1 MNKIFRIDWITII
14 IYFLL
19 VSAGIINIFS
29 STYDINGLSYVSLD
43 NLAFKQFIFFIFSLI
58 SGILILVAPSKFFQR
73 FSSLIYLFSI
83 ILLLGLFAFGNTV
96 YGHKSWYTFFGI
108 SIQPT
113 EIAKFATNLAV
124 AKLLSEIQI
133 DLKKIKSLAQVFMIV
148 LIPIILTLFQPD
160 FGSALIFL
168 SFIFVLFREGLNP
181 NFLLFLALSLILAF
195 FALIKPFFY
204 VSIFL
209 TGFFGCFY
217 FLSKKINKKV
227 SIIPLIIVF
236 VSSCIYVYSINYVY
250 NDLLSQRHKDRIDIF
265 LGKETDVMG
274 VGYNLNQSIIAIGS
288 GGVSGKGFLQG
299 TQTKGRF
306 VPRQH
311 TDYIFSTIGEEWGF
325 YGTSLIIILFTSLIL
340 RILFR
345 AEQQKNVFGRSYS
358 YGTASLIFIH
368 FFINIGMSIGLVP
381 TIGIP
386 LPFISYGGSSMYT
399 FTTLV
404 FVYLNIDGN
413 RLNETRL

>member
-1 MNKIFRIDWITII
+1 MNKTFRIDWITVI

-19 VSAGIINIFS
+19 VTTGISNIFS
-29 STYDINGLSYVSLD
+29 STYDIDSFSYINAD
-43 NLAFKQFIFFIFSLI
+43 NLAFKQFLFFIFSLI
-58 SGILILVAPSKFFQR
+58 SGILILIAPSKFFLR

-83 ILLLGLFAFGNTV
+83 LLLLGLFVFGNTV
-96 YGHKSWYTFFGI
+96 YGHKSWYTFFGV

-124 AKLLSEIQI
+124 AKLLSEIEI
-133 DLKKIKSLAQVFMIV
+133 DLKKTSSLIQIF
-148 LIPIILTLFQPD
+148 LIISIPVILTLIQPD

-181 NFLLFLALSLILAF
+181 NFLLFLALFLVLAF

-204 VSIFL
+204 VSVFL
-209 TGFFGCFY
+209 TGFFDCFY

-227 SIIPLIIVF
+227 SIIPLITVF
-236 VSSCIYVYSINYVY
+236 ISSCIYVYSINHIY

-274 VGYNLNQSIIAIGS
+274 IGYNLNQSIIAIGS
-288 GGVSGKGFLQG
+288 GGLSGKGFLQG
-299 TQTKGRF
+299 TQTKGKF

-325 YGTSLIIILFTSLIL
+325 YGTSIIIILFTSLIL

-345 AEQQKNVFGRSYS
+345 AEQQKNIFGRSYA
-358 YGTASLIFIH
+358 YGTASLIFMH

-399 FTTLV
+399 FTILV
-404 FVYLNIDGN
+404 FVYLNIDAN
-413 RLNETRL
+413 RLNESRI

>member
-29 STYDINGLSYVSLD
+29 STYDINGLSYISLD

-96 YGHKSWYTFFGI
+96 YGHKSWYTFFGV

-133 DLKKIKSLAQVFMIV
+133 DLKKIKSLAQVFMII
-148 LIPIILTLFQPD
+148 LIPVILTLFQPD

-204 VSIFL
+204 VSFFL

-345 AEQQKNVFGRSYS
+345 AEQQKNIFGRSYA
-358 YGTASLIFIH
+358 YGTASLIFFH

>member
-19 VSAGIINIFS
+19 VSVGIINIFS
-29 STYDINGLSYVSLD
+29 STYDINSFSYISLD

-58 SGILILVAPSKFFQR
+58 SGILILAAPSKFFQR

-96 YGHKSWYTFFGI
+96 YGHKSWYTFFGV

-133 DLKKIKSLAQVFMIV
+133 DLKKIKSLAQVFIII
-148 LIPIILTLFQPD
+148 LIPVILTLIQPD

-181 NFLLFLALSLILAF
+181 NFLLFIALSLILAF

-250 NDLLSQRHKDRIDIF
+250 KDLLSQRHKDRIDIF

-345 AEQQKNVFGRSYS
+345 AEQQKNVFGRSYA

>member
-29 STYDINGLSYVSLD
+29 STYDTNDLSYISLD

-96 YGHKSWYTFFGI
+96 YGHKSWYTFFGV

-148 LIPIILTLFQPD
+148 LIPVILTLIQPD

-345 AEQQKNVFGRSYS
+345 AEQQKNVFGRSYA

>member
-1 MNKIFRIDWITII
+1 MNKVFRIDWITII

-29 STYDINGLSYVSLD
+29 STYDTNDFSYISLD

-83 ILLLGLFAFGNTV
+83 ILLLGLFPFGNTV
-96 YGHKSWYTFFGI
+96 YGHKSWYTFFGV

-148 LIPIILTLFQPD
+148 LIPIILTLIQPD

-227 SIIPLIIVF
+227 SIIHLIIVF
-236 VSSCIYVYSINYVY
+236 VSSCIYVYSINYAY

>member
-29 STYDINGLSYVSLD
+29 STYDTNDLSYISLD

-58 SGILILVAPSKFFQR
+58 SGILILVAPTKFFQR

-83 ILLLGLFAFGNTV
+83 TLLLGLFAFGNTV
-96 YGHKSWYTFFGI
+96 YGHKSWYTFFGV

-148 LIPIILTLFQPD
+148 LIPVILTLIQPD

-345 AEQQKNVFGRSYS
+345 AEQQKNVFGRSYA

>member
-83 ILLLGLFAFGNTV
+83 LLLLGLFAFGNTV
-96 YGHKSWYTFFGI
+96 YGHKSWYTFFGV

-133 DLKKIKSLAQVFMIV
+133 DLKKTKSLAQVFMII
-148 LIPIILTLFQPD
+148 LIPVVLTLFQPD

-345 AEQQKNVFGRSYS
+345 AEQQKNIFGRSYA

-386 LPFISYGGSSMYT
+386 LPFISYGGSSMFT

>member
-19 VSAGIINIFS
+19 VSVGIINIFS
-29 STYDINGLSYVSLD
+29 STYDINSFSYISLD
-43 NLAFKQFIFFIFSLI
+43 NLAFKQLIFFIFSLI
-58 SGILILVAPSKFFQR
+58 SGILILAAPSKFFQR

-96 YGHKSWYTFFGI
+96 YGHKSWYTFFGV

-133 DLKKIKSLAQVFMIV
+133 DLKKIKSLAQVFIII
-148 LIPIILTLFQPD
+148 LIPVILTLMQPD

-168 SFIFVLFREGLNP
+168 SFIFVLYREGLNP
-181 NFLLFLALSLILAF
+181 NFLLLISLSLILAF

-209 TGFFGCFY
+209 TGFFGCLY

-250 NDLLSQRHKDRIDIF
+250 KDLLSQRHKDRIDIF

-345 AEQQKNVFGRSYS
+345 AEQQKNVFGRSYA

-399 FTTLV
+399 FTALV

>member
-29 STYDINGLSYVSLD
+29 STYDTNDLSYISLD

-96 YGHKSWYTFFGI
+96 YGHKSWYTFFGV

-148 LIPIILTLFQPD
+148 LIPVILTLIQPD

-345 AEQQKNVFGRSYS
+345 AEQQKNIFGRSYA

>member
-29 STYDINGLSYVSLD
+29 STYDTNGLSYISLD

-96 YGHKSWYTFFGI
+96 YGHKSWYTFFGV

-133 DLKKIKSLAQVFMIV
+133 DLKKIKSLAQVFMII
-148 LIPIILTLFQPD
+148 LIPVILTLFQPD

-345 AEQQKNVFGRSYS
+345 AEQQKNVFGRSYA

>member
-148 LIPIILTLFQPD
+148 LIPVILTLIQPD

-345 AEQQKNVFGRSYS
+345 AEQQKNIFGRSYA
-358 YGTASLIFIH
+358 YGTASLIFFH

>member
-133 DLKKIKSLAQVFMIV
+133 DLKKIKSLAQVFMII
-148 LIPIILTLFQPD
+148 LIPVILTLFQPD

-345 AEQQKNVFGRSYS
+345 AEQQKNVFGRSYA

>member
-29 STYDINGLSYVSLD
+29 STYDTNDLSYISLD

-96 YGHKSWYTFFGI
+96 YGHKSWYTFFGV

-148 LIPIILTLFQPD
+148 LIPVILTLIQPD

-204 VSIFL
+204 VSFFL

-345 AEQQKNVFGRSYS
+345 AEQQKNVFGRSYA

>member
-96 YGHKSWYTFFGI
+96 YGHKSWYTFFGV

-148 LIPIILTLFQPD
+148 LIPVILTLFQPD

-227 SIIPLIIVF
+227 SIIPLIIAF

-325 YGTSLIIILFTSLIL
+325 YGTSLIIILFTALIL

-345 AEQQKNVFGRSYS
+345 AEQQKNVFGRSYA

>member
-1 MNKIFRIDWITII
+1 MTKKFRLDWFTVL

-19 VSAGIINIFS
+19 VIVGILNIYS
-29 STYDINGLSYVSLD
+29 STYDTESKRYISFDSF
-43 NLAFKQFIFFIFSLI
+43 AFKQFVFFVFSLTT
-58 SGILILVAPSKFFQR
+58 GILILIAPSKFFQR

-83 ILLLGLFAFGNTV
+83 FMLIGLFIFGKTV
-96 YGHKSWYTFFGI
+96 YGHNSWYSFFGL
-108 SIQPT
+108 SLQPT

-133 DLKKIKSLAQVFMIV
+133 DLKKTKSLIQVFLII
-148 LIPIILTLFQPD
+148 LIPIILTTLQPD

-181 NFLLFLALSLILAF
+181 NFLLFVGMSLILGFLAILKTF
-195 FALIKPFFY
+195 IF

-209 TGFFGCFY
+209 IGIFGGLY
-217 FLSKKINKKV
+217 FLSKKINRKI
-227 SIIPLIIVF
+227 STIPLILVF
-236 VSSCIYVYSINYVY
+236 ISSCIYVYSINHAY
-250 NDLLSQRHKDRIDIF
+250 NNLLTQRHKDRIDIF
-265 LGKETDVMG
+265 LGKETDIMG

-288 GGVSGKGFLQG
+288 GGLSGKGFLQG

-325 YGTSLIIILFTSLIL
+325 LGTSIILILFSSLIL

-345 AEQQKNVFGRSYS
+345 AEQQKNIFGRSYA
-358 YGTASLIFIH
+358 YGTASLIFMH

-386 LPFISYGGSSMYT
+386 LPFISYGGSSMFA

-404 FVYLNIDGN
+404 FVYLNIDAN
-413 RLNETRL
+413 RLNEN

>member
-1 MNKIFRIDWITII
+1 MNKTFRIDWITVI

-19 VSAGIINIFS
+19 VTTGISNIFS
-29 STYDINGLSYVSLD
+29 STYDIDSFSYISAD
-43 NLAFKQFIFFIFSLI
+43 NLAFKQFLFFIFSLI
-58 SGILILVAPSKFFQR
+58 SGILILIAPSKFFLR

-83 ILLLGLFAFGNTV
+83 LLLLGLFVFGNTV
-96 YGHKSWYTFFGI
+96 YGHKSWYTFLGI

-113 EIAKFATNLAV
+113 EIAKFATNLSV
-124 AKLLSEIQI
+124 AKLLSEIEI
-133 DLKKIKSLAQVFMIV
+133 DLKKTRSLIQVI
-148 LIPIILTLFQPD
+148 LIISIPVILTLIQPD

-181 NFLLFLALSLILAF
+181 NFLLFLALFLVLAF

-204 VSIFL
+204 VSVFL

-236 VSSCIYVYSINYVY
+236 ISSCIYVYSINYIY
-250 NDLLSQRHKDRIDIF
+250 TDLLSQRHKDRIDIF

-274 VGYNLNQSIIAIGS
+274 IGYNLNQSIIAIGS
-288 GGVSGKGFLQG
+288 GGLSGKGFLQG
-299 TQTKGRF
+299 TQTKGKF

-325 YGTSLIIILFTSLIL
+325 YGTSIIIILYTSLIL

-345 AEQQKNVFGRSYS
+345 AEQQKNIFGRSYA
-358 YGTASLIFIH
+358 YGTASLIFMH

-386 LPFISYGGSSMYT
+386 LPFISYGGSSLYT
-399 FTTLV
+399 FTILV
-404 FVYLNIDGN
+404 FVYLNIDAN
-413 RLNETRL
+413 RLNETRI

>member
-133 DLKKIKSLAQVFMIV
+133 DLKKIKSLAQVFMII
-148 LIPIILTLFQPD
+148 LIPVILTLFQPD

-204 VSIFL
+204 VSFFL

-345 AEQQKNVFGRSYS
+345 AEQQKNVFGRSYA

>member
-29 STYDINGLSYVSLD
+29 STYDTDDLSYISLD

-83 ILLLGLFAFGNTV
+83 ILLLGLFAFGKTV
-96 YGHKSWYTFFGI
+96 YGHKSWYTFFGV

-133 DLKKIKSLAQVFMIV
+133 DLKKIKSLAQVFMII
-148 LIPIILTLFQPD
+148 LIPVILTLFQPD

-288 GGVSGKGFLQG
+288 GGISGKGFLQG

-345 AEQQKNVFGRSYS
+345 AEQQKNVFGRSYA

>member
-1 MNKIFRIDWITII
+1 MNKTFRIDWITVI

-19 VSAGIINIFS
+19 VTTGILNIFS
-29 STYDINGLSYVSLD
+29 STYDIKSISYISF
-43 NLAFKQFIFFIFSLI
+43 NSLAFKQFVFFIFSLI
-58 SGILILVAPSKFFQR
+58 SGILILTAPSKFFQK
-73 FSSLIYLFSI
+73 FSSLIYLFSV
-83 ILLLGLFAFGNTV
+83 LLLIGLFVFGNTV
-96 YGHKSWYTFFGI
+96 YGHRSWYTFFGI

-133 DLKKIKSLAQVFMIV
+133 DIKKIKSLIQVFLII
-148 LIPIILTLFQPD
+148 LIPVILTLMQPD

-168 SFIFVLFREGLNP
+168 SFIFVLFREGLSP

-195 FALIKPFFY
+195 FALLKPFFY
-204 VSIFL
+204 ISVFL

-217 FLSKKINKKV
+217 FLSKKINNKV
-227 SIIPLIIVF
+227 SIIPLVTVF
-236 VSSCIYVYSINYVY
+236 ISSCVYVYSINYVY

-265 LGKETDVMG
+265 LGKETDIMG

-288 GGVSGKGFLQG
+288 GGLSGKGYLQG

-325 YGTSLIIILFTSLIL
+325 YGTSVIIILFTTLIL

-345 AEQQKNVFGRSYS
+345 AEQQKTTFGRSYA

-368 FFINIGMSIGLVP
+368 FFI
-381 TIGIP
+381 
-386 LPFISYGGSSMYT
+386 SS
-399 FTTLV
+399 
-404 FVYLNIDGN
+404 
-413 RLNETRL
+413 

>member
-29 STYDINGLSYVSLD
+29 STYDINGLSYISLD

-96 YGHKSWYTFFGI
+96 YGHKSWYTFFGV

-133 DLKKIKSLAQVFMIV
+133 DLKKIKSLAQVFMII
-148 LIPIILTLFQPD
+148 LIPVILTLFQPD

-345 AEQQKNVFGRSYS
+345 AEQQKNVFGRSYA

>member
-29 STYDINGLSYVSLD
+29 STYDTNDLSYISLD

-73 FSSLIYLFSI
+73 FSSLIYLFSV

-96 YGHKSWYTFFGI
+96 YGHKSWYTFFGV

-148 LIPIILTLFQPD
+148 LIPVILTLIQPD

-345 AEQQKNVFGRSYS
+345 AEQQKNVFGRSYA

>member
-1 MNKIFRIDWITII
+1 MNKTFRIDWITVI

-19 VSAGIINIFS
+19 VTTGISNIFS
-29 STYDINGLSYVSLD
+29 STYDIDSFSYISAD
-43 NLAFKQFIFFIFSLI
+43 NLAFKQFLFFIFSLI
-58 SGILILVAPSKFFQR
+58 SGILILIAPSKFFLR

-83 ILLLGLFAFGNTV
+83 LLLLGLFVFGNTV
-96 YGHKSWYTFFGI
+96 YGHKSWYTFLGI

-113 EIAKFATNLAV
+113 EIAKFATNLSV
-124 AKLLSEIQI
+124 AKLLSEIEI
-133 DLKKIKSLAQVFMIV
+133 DLKKTRSLIQVF
-148 LIPIILTLFQPD
+148 LIISIPVILTLIQPD

-181 NFLLFLALSLILAF
+181 NFLLFLALFLILAF

-204 VSIFL
+204 VSVFL
-209 TGFFGCFY
+209 TGIFGCFY

-236 VSSCIYVYSINYVY
+236 ISSCIYVYSINYIY

-274 VGYNLNQSIIAIGS
+274 IGYNLNQSIIAIGS
-288 GGVSGKGFLQG
+288 GGLSGKGFLQG
-299 TQTKGRF
+299 TQTKGKF

-325 YGTSLIIILFTSLIL
+325 FGTSIIIILYTSLIL

-345 AEQQKNVFGRSYS
+345 AEQQKNIFGRSYA
-358 YGTASLIFIH
+358 YGTASLIFMH

-386 LPFISYGGSSMYT
+386 LPFISYGGSSLYT
-399 FTTLV
+399 FTILV
-404 FVYLNIDGN
+404 FVYLNIDAN
-413 RLNETRL
+413 RLNESRI

>member
-29 STYDINGLSYVSLD
+29 STYDTNGLSYISLD

-96 YGHKSWYTFFGI
+96 YGHKSWYTFFGV

-133 DLKKIKSLAQVFMIV
+133 DLKKIKSLAQVFMII
-148 LIPIILTLFQPD
+148 LIPVILTLFQPD

-195 FALIKPFFY
+195 FSLIKPFFY

-345 AEQQKNVFGRSYS
+345 AEQQKNIFGRSYA
-358 YGTASLIFIH
+358 YGTASLIFVH

>member
-1 MNKIFRIDWITII
+1 MNKTFRLDWITII

-19 VSAGIINIFS
+19 VTAGISNIFS
-29 STYDINGLSYVSLD
+29 STYDINSFSYISAD
-43 NLAFKQFIFFIFSLI
+43 NLAFKQFLFFIFSLI
-58 SGILILVAPSKFFQR
+58 SGILILIAPSKFFLR

-83 ILLLGLFAFGNTV
+83 LLLLGLFAFGNTV
-96 YGHKSWYTFFGI
+96 YGHKSWYTFFGV

-124 AKLLSEIQI
+124 AKLLSEIEI
-133 DLKKIKSLAQVFMIV
+133 DLKKTRSLIQVFFIIS
-148 LIPIILTLFQPD
+148 IPVILTLIQPD

-168 SFIFVLFREGLNP
+168 SFVFVLFREGLNP
-181 NFLLFLALSLILAF
+181 NFLLFLALFLILAF

-204 VSIFL
+204 LSVFL
-209 TGFFGCFY
+209 TGFFGCLY
-217 FLSKKINKKV
+217 FLLKKINKKV
-227 SIIPLIIVF
+227 SIIPLIILF
-236 VSSCIYVYSINYVY
+236 ISSCIYVYSINYVY

-265 LGKETDVMG
+265 LGKETDIMG
-274 VGYNLNQSIIAIGS
+274 IGYNLNQSIIAIGS
-288 GGVSGKGFLQG
+288 GGLSGKGFLQG
-299 TQTKGRF
+299 TQTKGKF

-325 YGTSLIIILFTSLIL
+325 YGTSIIIILFTSLIL
-340 RILFR
+340 RILSR
-345 AEQQKNVFGRSYS
+345 AEQQKNIFGRSYA
-358 YGTASLIFIH
+358 YGTASLIFMH

-399 FTTLV
+399 FTTLI
-404 FVYLNIDGN
+404 FVYLNIDAN
-413 RLNETRL
+413 RLNETRI

>member
-29 STYDINGLSYVSLD
+29 STYDTNDLSYISLD

-73 FSSLIYLFSI
+73 FSSLIYLFSV

-96 YGHKSWYTFFGI
+96 YGHKSWYTFFGV

-133 DLKKIKSLAQVFMIV
+133 DLKKIKSLAQVFMII
-148 LIPIILTLFQPD
+148 LIPVILTLIQPD

-181 NFLLFLALSLILAF
+181 NFLLFIALSLILAF

-345 AEQQKNVFGRSYS
+345 AEQQKNIFGRSYA

>member
-29 STYDINGLSYVSLD
+29 STYDINGLSYISLD

-96 YGHKSWYTFFGI
+96 YGHKSWYTFFGV

-133 DLKKIKSLAQVFMIV
+133 DLKKIKSLAQVFMII
-148 LIPIILTLFQPD
+148 LIPVILTLIQPD

-181 NFLLFLALSLILAF
+181 NFLLFIALSLILAF
-195 FALIKPFFY
+195 FALVKPFFY

-345 AEQQKNVFGRSYS
+345 AEQQKNVFGRSYA

>member
-29 STYDINGLSYVSLD
+29 STYDINSFSYISLD

-58 SGILILVAPSKFFQR
+58 SGILILAAPSKFFQR

-96 YGHKSWYTFFGI
+96 YGHKSWYTFFGV

-133 DLKKIKSLAQVFMIV
+133 DLKKIKSLAQVFIII
-148 LIPIILTLFQPD
+148 LIPVILTLMQPD

-168 SFIFVLFREGLNP
+168 SFIFVLYREGLNP
-181 NFLLFLALSLILAF
+181 NFLLLISLSLILAF

-250 NDLLSQRHKDRIDIF
+250 KDLLSQRHKDRIDIF

-345 AEQQKNVFGRSYS
+345 AEQQKNVFGRSYA

>member
-29 STYDINGLSYVSLD
+29 STYDINSFSYISLD
-43 NLAFKQFIFFIFSLI
+43 NLAFKQLIFFIFSLI
-58 SGILILVAPSKFFQR
+58 SGILILAAPSKFFQR
-73 FSSLIYLFSI
+73 FSSLIYLLSI

-96 YGHKSWYTFFGI
+96 YGHKSWYTFFGV

-133 DLKKIKSLAQVFMIV
+133 DLKKIKSLAQVFIII
-148 LIPIILTLFQPD
+148 LIPVILTLIQPD

-181 NFLLFLALSLILAF
+181 NFLLFIALSLILAF

-250 NDLLSQRHKDRIDIF
+250 KDLLSQRHKDRIDIF

-345 AEQQKNVFGRSYS
+345 AEQQKNVFGRSYA

-386 LPFISYGGSSMYT
+386 LPFISYGGSSLYT

-413 RLNETRL
+413 KLNETRL

>member
-29 STYDINGLSYVSLD
+29 STYDINDLSYISLD

-73 FSSLIYLFSI
+73 FSSLIYLFSV

-96 YGHKSWYTFFGI
+96 YGHKSWYTFFGV

-148 LIPIILTLFQPD
+148 LIPVILTLIQPD

-181 NFLLFLALSLILAF
+181 NFLLFIALSLILAF

-250 NDLLSQRHKDRIDIF
+250 NDLLSLRHKDRIDIF

-345 AEQQKNVFGRSYS
+345 AEQQKNVFGRSYA

>member
-133 DLKKIKSLAQVFMIV
+133 DLKKIKSLAQVFMII
-148 LIPIILTLFQPD
+148 LIPVILTLFQPD

-195 FALIKPFFY
+195 FALIKPFFMY
-204 VSIFL
+204 Q
-209 TGFFGCFY
+209 FF
-217 FLSKKINKKV
+217 
-227 SIIPLIIVF
+227 
-236 VSSCIYVYSINYVY
+236 
-250 NDLLSQRHKDRIDIF
+250 
-265 LGKETDVMG
+265 
-274 VGYNLNQSIIAIGS
+274 
-288 GGVSGKGFLQG
+288 
-299 TQTKGRF
+299 
-306 VPRQH
+306 
-311 TDYIFSTIGEEWGF
+311 
-325 YGTSLIIILFTSLIL
+325 
-340 RILFR
+340 
-345 AEQQKNVFGRSYS
+345 
-358 YGTASLIFIH
+358 
-368 FFINIGMSIGLVP
+368 
-381 TIGIP
+381 
-386 LPFISYGGSSMYT
+386 
-399 FTTLV
+399 
-404 FVYLNIDGN
+404 
-413 RLNETRL
+413 

>member
-1 MNKIFRIDWITII
+1 MIKTFRIDWVTVV

-19 VSAGIINIFS
+19 VTTGILNIFS
-29 STYDINGLSYVSLD
+29 STYDIESFNYVSYD
-43 NLAFKQFIFFIFSLI
+43 SLAFKQFVFLILSLV
-58 SGILILVAPSKFFQR
+58 SGVLILIAPSKFFQK

-83 ILLLGLFAFGNTV
+83 LLLIGLFAFGNTV
-96 YGHKSWYTFFGI
+96 HGHKSWYSIFGF

-113 EIAKFATNLAV
+113 EIAKFATTLAV

-133 DLKKIKSLAQVFMIV
+133 DLKKSKSLIQVFLII
-148 LIPIILTLFQPD
+148 LIPVILTSMQPD
-160 FGSALIFL
+160 FGSAMVFL

-181 NFLLFLALSLILAF
+181 NFVWFLGISLILALF
-195 FALIKPFFY
+195 TLIKSTFF
-204 VSIFL
+204 VSVFL

-227 SIIPLIIVF
+227 SIAPLITAFIA
-236 VSSCIYVYSINYVY
+236 SCIYIYSINYVY
-250 NDLLSQRHKDRIDIF
+250 NNSLPQRHKDRIDIF
-265 LGKETDVMG
+265 LGKEKDIMG

-288 GGVSGKGFLQG
+288 GGLSGKGFLQG

-325 YGTSLIIILFTSLIL
+325 YGTSIIIILFTSLIL

-345 AEQQKNVFGRSYS
+345 AEHQKNIFGRSYA

-381 TIGIP
+381 TVGIP
-386 LPFISYGGSSMYT
+386 LPFISYGGSSLFA
-399 FTTLV
+399 FTILV
-404 FVYLNIDGN
+404 FVYINIDAN
-413 RLNETRL
+413 RLNETRV

>member
-1 MNKIFRIDWITII
+1 MNKVFRIDWITII

-29 STYDINGLSYVSLD
+29 STYDTNDFSYISLD

-83 ILLLGLFAFGNTV
+83 ILLLGLFPFGNTV
-96 YGHKSWYTFFGI
+96 YGHKSWYTFFGV

-148 LIPIILTLFQPD
+148 LIPIILTLIQPD

-236 VSSCIYVYSINYVY
+236 VSSCIYVYSINYAY